1 MATLN
6 KAVQAPKG
14 KKITVKEAKAQAP
27 KLIKTWGGNEFA
39 AGVQQRIATS
49 LLPGVVA
56 VLRNANYTALSVKA
70 KGDKATTADKAKA
83 RGLFNMVLASLP
95 DNAQADCKWVAGF
108 EGRKGNNSWKHA
120 ARLRGDSADR
130 IVSISTNAKKP
141 SEMLGK
147 LEVGLT
153 KAITKEEAVANGE
166 PTNVKKTP
174 LDILF
179 GKLETVY
186 DKLNKADASYPEEF
200 NEHRRKSM
208 ATEMKDLMAEVE
220 ELIAHTQ
227 KSGD

>member
-6 KAVQAPKG
+6 KAVQAPEG

-95 DNAQADCKWVAGF
+95 D
-108 EGRKGNNSWKHA
+108 
-120 ARLRGDSADR
+120 
-130 IVSISTNAKKP
+130 
-141 SEMLGK
+141 
-147 LEVGLT
+147 
-153 KAITKEEAVANGE
+153 
-166 PTNVKKTP
+166 
-174 LDILF
+174 
-179 GKLETVY
+179 
-186 DKLNKADASYPEEF
+186 SYPEEF

-208 ATEMKDLMAEVE
+208 ATEMKDLMAEVDS
-220 ELIAHTQ
+220 LRSHTQ
-227 KSGD
+227 KDGD